1 MEISSSFW
9 LLPCGYKYYD
19 LLIQSQPYAQR
30 ALSVALANG
39 SIEDIHKGASKQT
52 VTPLAYHGAN
62 GVFGPGIFVAEFV
75 GPFPNR

>member
-30 ALSVALANG
+30 ALSEALAKG
-39 SIEDIHKGASKQT
+39 SIEDIHKGASI
-52 VTPLAYHGAN
+52 LAYYILTM
-62 GVFGPGIFVAEFV
+62 FFAEAALFLMAV
-75 GPFPNR
+75 REWRPSRL